1 MIAREWPPGGTPGG
15 GRRDARSP
23 QRARECG
30 GCGAGVSPICA
41 NLRARYRKC
50 MSRRVDE
57 REWVQFQWPYMLT
70 LLGGE
75 TAVEQLAY
83 ETGAFTRRRGIR
95 SPADVL
101 RMIMIWAVAERS
113 LRETAMLAAEA
124 GVADVSNVALVKRFG
139 KAGKWLTSL
148 LMALL
153 AHPPKRAAAAGSRIR
168 VIDATAISG
177 PGRQRTDLRVHLS
190 MQLGSNRSDSME
202 LTDGRGA
209 ESLDRFTFEPGEILL
224 ADSAYAHRDPL
235 ARVSAAGAFFVV
247 RPPWSFPLENRDGT
261 KFDLFDALRQLP
273 EAKPQE
279 FAVQFRD
286 KNGTPT
292 VCRLVAIRRT
302 EQAAAHERARVAKN
316 SRRHGAKSTDVRTLE
331 YAGAICLIT
340 NAPPDLSCESVLDLF
355 RFRWQ
360 IEMRFKD
367 LKSVLHLAEVPAR
380 SPELL
385 EVYVLAK
392 LLVAVVI
399 ENLSAAESFFPW
411 GYPIPADQ
419 LVASGALDS

>member
-1 MIAREWPPGGTPGG
+1 
-15 GRRDARSP
+15 
-23 QRARECG
+23 
-30 GCGAGVSPICA
+30 
-41 NLRARYRKC
+41 
-50 MSRRVDE
+50 MSQRVDE
-57 REWVQFQWPYMLT
+57 REWVQFQWPYMLA

-75 TAVEQLAY
+75 AAVEELAY
-83 ETGAFTRRRGIR
+83 ETGAFTRRRAIR

-101 RMIMIWAVAERS
+101 RMILIWAVAERS

-124 GVADVSNVALVKRFG
+124 GLADVSNVALVKRFS

-148 LMALL
+148 LMAMI
-153 AHPPKRAAAAGSRIR
+153 AHRPMRDLTTAGPRIR

-177 PGRQRTDLRVHLS
+177 PGRQGTDLRVHLS
-190 MQLGSNRSDSME
+190 MQLGTNRSDSME

-209 ESLDRFTFEPGEILL
+209 ESLDRFTFQAGEILL

-235 ARVSAAGAFFVV
+235 ARVAAAGAFFVV

-261 KFDLFDALRQLP
+261 KFDLFDALRRLP
-273 EAKPQE
+273 EARPRE
-279 FAVQFRD
+279 FAVQFRGKD
-286 KNGTPT
+286 GHSTA
-292 VCRLVAIRRT
+292 CRLVAIRRT
-302 EQAAAHERARVAKN
+302 EQAATHERARVEKN
-316 SRRHGAKSTDVRTLE
+316 SRRHGAKATDLRTLE
-331 YAGAICLIT
+331 YAGYVCLIT
-340 NAPPDLSCESVLDLF
+340 NAPPELSCENVLDLF

-367 LKSVLHLAEVPAR
+367 LKSVLHLADVPAR

-419 LVASGALDS
+419 LVASGEIDS

>member
-1 MIAREWPPGGTPGG
+1 
-15 GRRDARSP
+15 
-23 QRARECG
+23 
-30 GCGAGVSPICA
+30 
-41 NLRARYRKC
+41 
-50 MSRRVDE
+50 MSQRVDE
-57 REWVQFQWPYMLT
+57 REWVQFQWPYMLAS
-70 LLGGE
+70 LGGE
-75 TAVEQLAY
+75 TAVEELAY
-83 ETGAFTRRRGIR
+83 ETGAFTRRRAIR

-101 RMIMIWAVAERS
+101 RMILIWAVAERS

-124 GVADVSNVALVKRFG
+124 GLADVSNVALVKRFS
-139 KAGKWLTSL
+139 KAGKWLTSM
-148 LMALL
+148 LMTLI
-153 AHPPKRAAAAGSRIR
+153 AHRPMRAATSGSRIR

-177 PGRQRTDLRVHLS
+177 PGGRGTDLRVHLS
-190 MQLGSNRSDSME
+190 MQLGTNRSDSME
-202 LTDGRGA
+202 VTDGRGA
-209 ESLDRFTFEPGEILL
+209 ESLDRFTFQAGEILL

-235 ARVSAAGAFFVV
+235 ARVAAAGAFFVV

-261 KFDLFDALRQLP
+261 RFDLFDALGRLP
-273 EAKPQE
+273 EARPRE

-286 KNGTPT
+286 KDGHSIA
-292 VCRLVAIRRT
+292 CRLVAIRRT
-302 EQAAAHERARVAKN
+302 EQAATHERERVAKN
-316 SRRHGAKSTDVRTLE
+316 SRRHGAKATDLRTLE
-331 YAGAICLIT
+331 YAGYVCLIT
-340 NAPPDLSCESVLDLF
+340 NVPPELSCENVLDLF

-367 LKSVLHLAEVPAR
+367 LKSVLHLADVPAR

-419 LVASGALDS
+419 LVASSTVDS

>member
-1 MIAREWPPGGTPGG
+1 
-15 GRRDARSP
+15 
-23 QRARECG
+23 
-30 GCGAGVSPICA
+30 
-41 NLRARYRKC
+41 

-57 REWVQFQWPYMLT
+57 RGWVQFQWPYMLA

-75 TAVEQLAY
+75 RRVEELAY
-83 ETGAFTRRRGIR
+83 ETGAFTRRRAIR

-101 RMIMIWAVAERS
+101 QMILIWAVAERS

-124 GVADVSNVALVKRFG
+124 GLADVSNVALFKRFG
-139 KAGKWLTSL
+139 KAGRWLTSL
-148 LMALL
+148 LIERI
-153 AHPPKRAAAAGSRIR
+153 AHRPMTEGTVGPRIR
-168 VIDATAISG
+168 VIDATAISR
-177 PGRQRTDLRVHLS
+177 PGHQGTDVRVHLS
-190 MQLGSNRSDSME
+190 MQLGTNRSDSIE

-209 ESLDRFTFEPGEILL
+209 ESLERFTFKAGEILL

-235 ARVSAAGAFFVV
+235 AHVAASGAFFVV

-261 KFDLFDALRQLP
+261 KFDRFEMLRRLP
-273 EAKPQE
+273 EATPRE
-279 FAVQFRD
+279 FAVQFRGD
-286 KNGTPT
+286 DGQPT
-292 VCRLVAIRRT
+292 ACRLIAIRRT
-302 EQAAAHERARVAKN
+302 EQSASHERERVTKN
-316 SRRHGAKSTDVRTLE
+316 SKRHGAKATDLRTLE
-331 YAGAICLIT
+331 YAGYICLIT
-340 NAPPDLSCESVLDLF
+340 NVPPELSCHNVLDLF

-367 LKSVLHLAEVPAR
+367 LKSVLHLADVPAR

-419 LVASGALDS
+419 LVASGAVDP